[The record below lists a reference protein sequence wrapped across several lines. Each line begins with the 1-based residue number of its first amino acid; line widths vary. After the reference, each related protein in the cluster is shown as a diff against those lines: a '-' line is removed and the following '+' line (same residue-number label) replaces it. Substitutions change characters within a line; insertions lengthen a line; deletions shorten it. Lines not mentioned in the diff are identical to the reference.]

1 MKRFV
6 VISFLCC
13 LSLPLAGQ
21 ERKIIGTVK
30 KINGRATV
38 AYFPDQT
45 QTPLRSG
52 MELYAGAALKTGAR
66 SRVLIE
72 LKGGALKYIPAD
84 SHWLG
89 MDQKMWELYQKS
101 DATLREYFVLVG
113 IKAGIKDE
121 EKREKAWRSAWETGN
136 FAGIVEMA
144 QREKA
149 LLADPDKLYQ
159 AGMAALKVGYESG
172 ARGFLERL
180 LLLAPG
186 EYGSRA
192 LGGIFLAWY
201 REGKFQ
207 EAENTLKRFIN
218 RDGRYWK
225 LRKLL
230 EQGF

>member
-1 MKRFV
+1 MVKRFV
-6 VISFLCC
+6 FISFLCC

-21 ERKIIGTVK
+21 ERKVIGTVQ
-30 KINGRATV
+30 KIQGRATV
-38 AYFPDQT
+38 AYFPEPAPI
-45 QTPLRSG
+45 PLRAG
-52 MELYAGAALKTGAR
+52 MELYAGAAVRTGAR
-66 SRVLIE
+66 SMVLIV
-72 LKGGALKYIPAD
+72 LKGGAAKYIPAD
-84 SHWLG
+84 SYWLG
-89 MDQKMWELYQKS
+89 MDQKMWERYQKS

-113 IKAGIKDE
+113 IKAGVKDE
-121 EKREKAWRSAWETGN
+121 EKSEKAWLSAWEKGD

-159 AGMAALKVGYESG
+159 AGMAALRIGYESG

-186 EYGSRA
+186 EYGARA

-201 REGKFQ
+201 REGKLQ
-207 EAENTLKRFIN
+207 EAEKNLQRFKN

-225 LRKLL
+225 LRGLL
-230 EQGF
+230 E